1 MPQAATGTT
10 ELKHPLFLVRHG
22 EAEHHI
28 QDITGGWSD
37 THLTEAGLRQA
48 ALLARRLHN
57 ELDHSPIHL
66 GSSNLQRAR
75 QTAQIIAS
83 RLAVEVQ
90 VYEALTDLNNGV
102 AAGKTHQQ
110 ARLYALP
117 PSEPVIDWLPYPQAE
132 TWRQF
137 YRRVSCFMESFCA
150 RQQSPALLVAH
161 AATLHV
167 IVAWWLGLP
176 VESRTHFGADPAS
189 LTVLKIN
196 RWGEHSLERLNDT
209 THLLRLR

>member
-1 MPQAATGTT
+1 M
-10 ELKHPLFLVRHG
+10 EIKHPLLLVRHG

-28 QDITGGWSD
+28 QGITGGWSD
-37 THLTEAGLRQA
+37 TRLTETGLRQVN
-48 ALLARRLHN
+48 LLAGRLHE
-57 ELDHSPIHL
+57 ELNHHPIHL

-75 QTAQIIAS
+75 QTAQVIAS
-83 RLAVEVQ
+83 SLAVEVQ
-90 VYEALTDLNNGV
+90 IYESLTDLNNGV

-110 ARLYALP
+110 ARQVALP
-117 PSEPVIDWLPYPQAE
+117 LSEPVIDWQPYPQAE

-137 YRRVSCFMESFCA
+137 YARVSRFMETFC
-150 RQQSPALLVAH
+150 RWQQSPALLVTH

-176 VESRTHFGADPAS
+176 VESRTHFDAAPAS

-196 RWGEHSLERLNDT
+196 RWGERSLERLNDT
-209 THLLRLR
+209 AHLCTPGPYHPIVF